1 MDLFHLPSVKW
12 EGETLDTL
20 IVCVDRHSGW
30 IVAIPSLNK
39 RLTGEKVAK
48 AMVKNQWRPF
58 GVPSLI
64 LSDQGSQF
72 VGSWWKT
79 LCALLGIRHAVSQ
92 AYHHRANGRAERAGQ
107 QLFERLKR
115 IQIEAKICWVE
126 AMPQVL
132 DRLHDTPGEG
142 GLSPYQ
148 ILFGRERPLAAI
160 PYTPRKSVRIRWPF
174 SAG

>member
-1 MDLFHLPSVKW
+1 M
-12 EGETLDTL
+12 
-20 IVCVDRHSGW
+20 
-30 IVAIPSLNK
+30 
-39 RLTGEKVAK
+39 
-48 AMVKNQWRPF
+48 
-58 GVPSLI
+58 PSLI
-64 LSDQGSQF
+64 LSDHGSQF

-132 DRLHDTPGEG
+132 DRLHDTPVEG

-148 ILFGRERPLAAI
+148 ILFGIERQLAYI
-160 PYTPRKSVRIRWPF
+160 PYKPPRECEDYVAFFSRMKEIDKVEAEKLNTKHKKENFCSIRTVCNPQPSPWVILF
-174 SAG
+174 GI